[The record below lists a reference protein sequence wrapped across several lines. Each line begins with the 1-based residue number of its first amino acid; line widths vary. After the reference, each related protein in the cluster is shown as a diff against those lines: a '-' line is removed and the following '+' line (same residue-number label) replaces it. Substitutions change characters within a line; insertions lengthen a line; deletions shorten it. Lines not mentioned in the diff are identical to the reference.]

1 VPYRKKVAALYL
13 LGFFVD
19 LVNMFIANVAYPDIA
34 RAFGASIAMLA
45 WVGNAYILG
54 LTVVIPLSAW
64 LAKRH
69 GSRNIFMLSLAMFVL
84 ATLGA
89 GAADSIASLIA
100 WRFVQGLGGGLLIPL
115 GQTMAYRL
123 YRPEERASLSSLIML
138 VGLLAPALSPAL
150 GGLIVDTLSWRW
162 IFFLNLP
169 LAALT
174 LVLAWR
180 WLRPEP
186 ADTARTPLDLS
197 GLASGGAAIALA
209 LLGLT
214 MLGEHGEHGQQAMGA
229 TVLAAGLLAFAWHV
243 RGALRNAHP
252 ILNLRLTRDP
262 LLRVSML
269 VYLLVPGVFMGVS
282 LIAMFYL
289 QTVMGMSASHTGLLM
304 LPWSLGAFL
313 AISLTGKSFN
323 RVGPRPLF
331 VAGALLH
338 GAGIA
343 LLAGVSPPLRW
354 PLLLAAYALMGFG
367 GSLTSSAAQSTAFL
381 QTADA
386 HLGEASALWNIGRQ
400 LSFCIGVAL
409 LSVLLNLLL
418 GLNGIS
424 DPSDPAMGARTAHV
438 FHLCFAIAAASAV
451 APILLCMRIG
461 NADILRRLRV
471 QANLKTQP

>member
-1 VPYRKKVAALYL
+1 VAALYL

-34 RAFGASIAMLA
+34 RGFGASIATLA

-64 LAKRH
+64 LARRH
-69 GSRNIFMLSLAMFVL
+69 GSRNIFMLSLAVFML

-89 GAADSIASLIA
+89 GASHTIAALIA

-123 YRPEERASLSSLIML
+123 YRPEERAGLSSLIML

-197 GLASGGAAIALA
+197 GLATGGIAIALA

-214 MLGEHGEHGQQAMGA
+214 MLGERDHQVMGA
-229 TVLAAGLLAFAWHV
+229 ATLAAGLLAFAWHV

-252 ILNLRLTRDP
+252 ILDLRLARDP

-282 LIAMFYL
+282 LVAMFYL

-304 LPWSLGAFL
+304 LPWSMGAFL
-313 AISLTGKSFN
+313 AVSLTGKSFN

-343 LLAGVSPPLRW
+343 LLAGVSPPLHW
-354 PLLLAAYALMGFG
+354 PLLVAAYALMGFG

-386 HLGEASALWNIGRQ
+386 QLGEASALWNIGRQ
-400 LSFCIGVAL
+400 LSFCLGVAL

-418 GLNGIS
+418 GLHGID
-424 DPSDPAMGARTAHV
+424 DPGDPAMGARAAHV

>member
-1 VPYRKKVAALYL
+1 MSYRKKVAALYL

-34 RAFGASIAMLA
+34 RAFDASIATLA

-54 LTVVIPLSAW
+54 LTLVIPLSGW
-64 LAKRH
+64 LARRH
-69 GSRNIFMLSLAMFVL
+69 GSKNIFMLSLAVFML

-89 GAADSIASLIA
+89 GTADTISALIA

-123 YRPEERASLSSLIML
+123 YRPDERAGLSSLIML

-150 GGLIVDTLSWRW
+150 GGLVVDALSWRW
-162 IFFLNLP
+162 IFFLTVP

-174 LVLAWR
+174 LLLAWH

-186 ADTARTPLDLS
+186 ASAVRTPLDLA
-197 GLASGGAAIALA
+197 GLASGALAIALA

-214 MLGEHGEHGQQAMGA
+214 MLGEQAHHAMGA
-229 TVLAAGLLAFAWHV
+229 VLLAAGLLVFAWHV

-252 ILNLRLTRDP
+252 ILDLRLVRDP

-282 LIAMFYL
+282 LIAMFCL
-289 QTVMGMSASHTGLLM
+289 QTVMGMSPSHTGLLM

-313 AISLTGKSFN
+313 GISLTGKNFN

-331 VAGALLH
+331 LSGALLH

-343 LLAGVSPPLRW
+343 LLAGVSQPLQW
-354 PLLLAAYALMGFG
+354 PLLMAAYTLMGLG

-386 HLGEASALWNIGRQ
+386 QLGEASALWNIGRQ
-400 LSFCIGVAL
+400 ISFCFGVAL

-418 GLNGIS
+418 GLNGIA
-424 DPSDPAMGARTAHV
+424 DPGDPAMSARTTHV

-451 APILLCMRIG
+451 LPILLCMRIG
-461 NADILRRLRV
+461 NADILRRLRM
-471 QANLKTQP
+471 QSHLKTQP

>member
-1 VPYRKKVAALYL
+1 MLYRKKVAALYL

-34 RAFGASIAMLA
+34 HAFNASIATLA

-64 LAKRH
+64 LARRC
-69 GSRNIFMLSLAMFVL
+69 GSRNIFMLSLAVFML

-89 GAADSIASLIA
+89 GASGTIPTLIA
-100 WRFVQGLGGGLLIPL
+100 WRFIQGLGGGLLIPL
-115 GQTMAYRL
+115 GQTMAYRM

-150 GGLIVDTLSWRW
+150 GGLIVDALSWRW
-162 IFFLNLP
+162 IFFLNVP
-169 LAALT
+169 LAAFT

-180 WLRPEP
+180 WLRPEQVG
-186 ADTARTPLDLS
+186 TVHTPLDLS
-197 GLASGGAAIALA
+197 GLASGALAIALA

-214 MLGEHGEHGQQAMGA
+214 MLGEHDRQAVGA
-229 TVLAAGLLAFAWHV
+229 VVLAAGLLVFAWHV
-243 RGALRNAHP
+243 RGALRSAHP
-252 ILNLRLTRDP
+252 ILNLRLARDP

-282 LIAMFYL
+282 LVAMFYL

-323 RVGPRPLF
+323 RVGPKPLF
-331 VAGALLH
+331 LLGALLH

-354 PLLLAAYALMGFG
+354 PLLTAAYALMGFG

-381 QTADA
+381 QTADDQ
-386 HLGEASALWNIGRQ
+386 LGEASALWNIGRQ
-400 LSFCIGVAL
+400 ISFCLGVAL

-418 GLNGIS
+418 GLDGIT
-424 DPSDPAMGARTAHV
+424 DPGDPAMSVRATHV

-451 APILLCMRIG
+451 LPILLCMRIG
-461 NADILRRLRV
+461 NADILRRLRM
-471 QANLKTQP
+471 QPHPKTQP